1 MMRDIVKARDER
13 GNVSIMG
20 EHDDRLDALEHEQML
35 TKEYPL
41 MYVWIETVHYWND
54 DEQHAGL
61 YMLSL
66 GSSKHY
72 HDARY

>member
-41 MYVWIETVHYWND
+41 MYVWIEPVHYWNQ
-54 DEQHAGL
+54 DE
-61 YMLSL
+61 
-66 GSSKHY
+66 
-72 HDARY
+72 